1 MAGLAVLTPGFVAAA
16 GGVAGGSIFS
26 LLLSSPFFEVGRS
39 SISTGGKRIVGGL
52 GGSAAEASLCSSLD
66 DGSFGSVEVVVVGV
80 AVAVATAA
88 EMEEDEVD
96 FVGALSATEEGLG
109 VSWRELRV
117 SSVLAAVMETM
128 ALESDM
134 LM

>member
-1 MAGLAVLTPGFVAAA
+1 M
-16 GGVAGGSIFS
+16 
-26 LLLSSPFFEVGRS
+26 
-39 SISTGGKRIVGGL
+39 GGL

-66 DGSFGSVEVVVVGV
+66 DGSFGSVEVVVVVGV

-117 SSVLAAVMETM
+117 SPVLAAVMETM